1 VTVHFTLNWV
11 MAGGGAG
18 VIAGVVLAVLAIG
31 LMDASRHAGL
41 VGLLAGVLIVAGIA
55 AFFIGVGM
63 AL

>member
-18 VIAGVVLAVLAIG
+18 IILGVVLAVLGIG

-41 VGLLAGVLIVAGIA
+41 VGGLAGVLIAAGIA
-55 AFFIGVGM
+55 VFFIGVGM